1 MTDHRGTAERFAAG
15 AIGEPGDRTFL
26 LQVET
31 AGRLDTYLLEKAQV
45 AALGEQSLELLARI
59 GFEGR
64 DMDIDTELRPP
75 ESLVFR
81 VGSMQLGYSEDTS
94 IVTLLLGSVDDTDED
109 VAYDMT
115 PAMLDA
121 AAHRGLET
129 VAAGRPLCPRCGLA
143 MDPEGHH
150 CPADNG
156 DLREH
161 RP

>member
-1 MTDHRGTAERFAAG
+1 MDHRGEATHFAAG
-15 AIGEPGDRTFL
+15 AVGEPGDRTFL
-26 LQVET
+26 IQFET
-31 AGRLDTYLLEKAQV
+31 SARFDTYLLEKAQV
-45 AALGEQSLELLARI
+45 TALGEQSLELLDRI
-59 GFEGR
+59 GFSGAGADLEPPQ
-64 DMDIDTELRPP
+64 LVPP

-81 VGSMQLGYSEDTS
+81 VGEMQLGYAEDS
-94 IVTLLLGSVDDTDED
+94 GVVTVILGSVDDTDED

-121 AAHRGLET
+121 AARGGLET

-143 MDPEGHH
+143 MDPVAHH
-150 CPADNG
+150 CPKDNG